1 MSKCLSPFFLIA
13 CFSNMTYAGGVSSFF
28 SSGFVSG
35 CVAGVGVGVAAEA
48 VSTGVG
54 AAGVSVGL
62 AGAAFGYIRNRT
74 VFQN

>member
-1 MSKCLSPFFLIA
+1 MFWLWKQVGQ
-13 CFSNMTYAGGVSSFF
+13 MWG
-28 SSGFVSG
+28 
-35 CVAGVGVGVAAEA
+35 AGVGVGVAAEA